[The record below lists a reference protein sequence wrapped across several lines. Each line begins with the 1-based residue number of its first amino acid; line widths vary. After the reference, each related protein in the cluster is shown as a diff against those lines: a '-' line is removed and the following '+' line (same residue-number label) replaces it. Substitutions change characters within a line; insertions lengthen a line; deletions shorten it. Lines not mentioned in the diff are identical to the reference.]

1 MAEGRASDLDL
12 VPEFSVEG
20 IVLRRWDSGES
31 DRRIAVLTSDRG
43 KIYLTARGSRKAGAR
58 LSAFTEPG
66 TYARFGVGA
75 RRNAYVTQAQP
86 LRGFSGLRA
95 DYVRLMCALSLF
107 ETVDAV
113 CPEDQEVPEVFEE
126 CLRGVEAIEVG
137 DAVAALCWIDLRL
150 MAATGHGPDFSR
162 PSRLLSPEDGG
173 VAGPSS
179 IDVFEVT
186 KEVAISLSKLQGLE
200 ATPPSLKQPKGVA
213 QAILRFWE
221 TYAHKKLAARRAM
234 IDAI

>member
-1 MAEGRASDLDL
+1 

-43 KIYLTARGSRKAGAR
+43 KIYLTARGSRKSGAR
-58 LSAFTEPG
+58 LSAYTEPG

-75 RRNAYVTQAQP
+75 RRNAYVTQAQAV
-86 LRGFSGLRA
+86 RGFGKVRT
-95 DYVRLMCALSLF
+95 DYARLMCALSLF

-113 CPEDQEVPEVFEE
+113 CPEGQECPEVFEE
-126 CLRGVEAIEVG
+126 CLRGVEAIEAG
-137 DAVAALCWIDLRL
+137 EPVAALCWVDLRL
-150 MAATGHGPDFSR
+150 MAGTGHGPDFSKL
-162 PSRLLSPEDGG
+162 SRFLSPEDGG
-173 VAGPSS
+173 MATPSS
-179 IDVFEVT
+179 IDAFEVT
-186 KEVAISLSKLQGLE
+186 KEVAIALSKLQEL
-200 ATPPSLKQPKGVA
+200 ASPPPSLKQPKAVA

-221 TYAHKKLAARRAM
+221 TYAHKKLIARRAM

>member
-1 MAEGRASDLDL
+1 

-43 KIYLTARGSRKAGAR
+43 KIYLTARGARKSGAR
-58 LSAFTEPG
+58 LAAYTEPG

-75 RRNAYVTQAQP
+75 RRNAYLTQAQP
-86 LRGFSGLRA
+86 LRSFAQLRS
-95 DYVRLMCALSLF
+95 DYARLMCAMSLF

-113 CPEDQEVPEVFEE
+113 CPEDQDSPEIFSE
-126 CLRGVEAIEVG
+126 CMQGLGCIESG
-137 DAVAALCWIDLRL
+137 EPVAALCWTDLRL

-162 PSRLLSPEDGG
+162 PSRILSPQDGG
-173 VAGPSS
+173 AATASS
-179 IDVFEVT
+179 LDAFEVS
-186 KEVAISLSKLQGLE
+186 KETAIALSKLQQIGE
-200 ATPPSLKQPKGVA
+200 PPSSLKRPRDVA

-221 TYAHKKLAARRAM
+221 TYAGKKLVARRTM
-234 IDAI
+234 VSSIPNSTS